1 MKSAFSRMGP
11 FLAFVALLALM
22 QRSVSVAQPRG
33 RILGGAETKSPLRPP
48 YMASIQVNE
57 THECGGLLMAQQWVL
72 SAAHCLPESNS
83 SRLRVLLGAHSL
95 TEPEPS
101 KQYFQIRK
109 LVAHPNYTTANN
121 HNDILLLQLNE
132 TVILGPEVQVFPTE
146 REDVDVEA
154 GTECRVAGWGM
165 ISLTGKRPDKMHQ
178 VEVPIISR
186 ETCNRRDQYDNEIT
200 RNMLCAGGR
209 RKDSCE
215 GDSGGPLVCAGK
227 AVGIVSWG
235 NRKCGNIKKP
245 GIYTRISAYIAWID
259 SVLEDS
265 RREEELERARASE
278 AEGPVAGMPVPA

>member
-1 MKSAFSRMGP
+1 MVPG
-11 FLAFVALLALM
+11 LALVAPLVLM
-22 QRSVSVAQPRG
+22 WGSLSVARPRG
-33 RILGGAETKSPLRPP
+33 RILGGAETKPNLRPP

-57 THECGGLLMAQQWVL
+57 THQCGGLLLAQQWVL

-109 LVAHPNYTTANN
+109 QVAHPNYTAANN

-132 TVILGPEVQVFPTE
+132 TVTLGPDVQVFPIE
-146 REDVDVEA
+146 REDVDVEV
-154 GTECRVAGWGM
+154 GTKCRVAGWGM
-165 ISLTGKRPDKMHQ
+165 ISLTGKRPDKMHE
-178 VEVPIISR
+178 VEVPIMSR
-186 ETCNRRDQYDNEIT
+186 ETCNRRDHYDNELT
-200 RNMLCAGGR
+200 KNMLCAGAR

-245 GIYTRISAYIAWID
+245 GIYTRISAYISWID

-265 RREEELERARASE
+265 RKEEERAWAQE
-278 AEGPVAGMPVPA
+278 AEGPVAEVPVPA

>member
-1 MKSAFSRMGP
+1 MLPAPSRGAP
-11 FLAFVALLALM
+11 ALFALLVLM
-22 QRSVSVAQPRG
+22 RASVSVAQPRG
-33 RILGGAETKSPLRPP
+33 RILGGAETKPALRPP

-57 THECGGLLMAQQWVL
+57 THLCGGLLMAQQWVL

-109 LVAHPNYTTANN
+109 LVAHPNYTTVNN
-121 HNDILLLQLNE
+121 HNDILLIQLEE
-132 TVILGPEVQVFPTE
+132 TVVLGPDVQVFLIE
-146 REDVDVEA
+146 REDVDVAE
-154 GTECRVAGWGM
+154 GTECHVAGWGM
-165 ISLTGKRPDKMHQ
+165 ISLTGKKPDKMHQ
-178 VEVPIISR
+178 VEVPIVSR

-200 RNMLCAGGR
+200 KNMLCAGGR

-245 GIYTRISAYIAWID
+245 GIYTRIAAYTAWID
-259 SVLEDS
+259 SVLEES
-265 RREEELERARASE
+265 RREEEQERARASE
-278 AEGPVAGMPVPA
+278 AEGPVAEGPVPA

>member
-1 MKSAFSRMGP
+1 MDPG
-11 FLAFVALLALM
+11 LASVALLVLTWS
-22 QRSVSVAQPRG
+22 SVSVAWPRG
-33 RILGGAETKSPLRPP
+33 RILGGAETKPKLRPP

-57 THECGGLLMAQQWVL
+57 THECGGLLMVQQWVL
-72 SAAHCLPESNS
+72 SAAHCLPESNY

-109 LVAHPNYTTANN
+109 EMVHPNYTAFNN

-132 TVILGPEVQVFPTE
+132 MVILGPDVQVLPIE
-146 REDVDVEA
+146 REDTDVEV

-165 ISLTGKRPDKMHQ
+165 ISTTGKKPDKMHE

-186 ETCNRRDQYDNEIT
+186 ETCNRRDQYDSEIT
-200 RNMLCAGGR
+200 QNMLCAGAR

-215 GDSGGPLVCAGK
+215 GDSGGPLVCEGK

-235 NRKCGNIKKP
+235 NRKCGNIRKP
-245 GIYTRISAYIAWID
+245 GIYTRISAFISWID
-259 SVLEDS
+259 SVLEAS
-265 RREEELERARASE
+265 RREEEQARASE
-278 AEGPVAGMPVPA
+278 AEGPGAEVPVPA